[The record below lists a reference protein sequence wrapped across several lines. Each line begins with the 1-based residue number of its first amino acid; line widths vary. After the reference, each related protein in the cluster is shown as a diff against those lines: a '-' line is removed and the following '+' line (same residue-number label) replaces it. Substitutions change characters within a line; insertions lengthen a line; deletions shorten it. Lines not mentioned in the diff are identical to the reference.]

1 MKKYWENMMKRFLAV
16 ILAAALVAG
25 LAPMTVFGAEETNST
40 AFAAEE
46 EKPQADEQGEPQ
58 TEEQNAQ
65 AEMVTVTVE
74 SRGSG
79 TVKLN
84 GSETDSVTVEKGSQV
99 GVELIPVDKGTAKT
113 YIKELSAGEE
123 IELPEKYKKY
133 SGSIAADGNKQIHVV
148 FMTEYKV
155 TVSAGEGGKITLDG
169 EELDTKKVDENGTVQ
184 IRAEAN
190 AGYQLMQVLVD
201 GKEQPLSDTDSL
213 QQNISVSKDIE
224 IKALFVK
231 VYTLTVNYNQ
241 EQGTVVTNPECTGGS
256 VVVRKDSQLE
266 ITAAP
271 KTGYR
276 VSKVVKNGAVQ
287 NYTENDKTYTDT
299 VGKADKDYTYEI
311 SFALNCYTVAVRIK
325 GAETGGEVSY
335 SGGSGNGSF
344 QANLNSE
351 PKLTL
356 SQKKGYHVSA
366 LTVGGVDKMDSLE
379 ETAEGGFTVT
389 LPAVTADTSVEVT
402 FGKNETEEAGE
413 NPLEGDSY
421 KIVLLDEK
429 NSPVAVLRKYT
440 EESNSQ
446 GYLWLHRESGAI
458 LGYMR
463 PCLKRNKWVKSC
475 GVFL

>member
-155 TVSAGEGGKITLDG
+155 TVSAGEGGKITLDC
-169 EELDTKKVDENGTVQ
+169 
-184 IRAEAN
+184 
-190 AGYQLMQVLVD
+190 
-201 GKEQPLSDTDSL
+201 
-213 QQNISVSKDIE
+213 SV
-224 IKALFVK
+224 FV
-231 VYTLTVNYNQ
+231 YFF
-241 EQGTVVTNPECTGGS
+241 C
-256 VVVRKDSQLE
+256 
-266 ITAAP
+266 I
-271 KTGYR
+271 
-276 VSKVVKNGAVQ
+276 
-287 NYTENDKTYTDT
+287 
-299 VGKADKDYTYEI
+299 
-311 SFALNCYTVAVRIK
+311 
-325 GAETGGEVSY
+325 
-335 SGGSGNGSF
+335 
-344 QANLNSE
+344 
-351 PKLTL
+351 
-356 SQKKGYHVSA
+356 
-366 LTVGGVDKMDSLE
+366 
-379 ETAEGGFTVT
+379 
-389 LPAVTADTSVEVT
+389 
-402 FGKNETEEAGE
+402 
-413 NPLEGDSY
+413 
-421 KIVLLDEK
+421 
-429 NSPVAVLRKYT
+429 
-440 EESNSQ
+440 
-446 GYLWLHRESGAI
+446 
-458 LGYMR
+458 
-463 PCLKRNKWVKSC
+463 
-475 GVFL
+475 